1 MKLIPTPLHRIYST
15 KRTSIAPVKYKLISI
30 LDEFHN
36 SSDQAV
42 KIEFSP
48 EEFRHSHSAQASFI
62 NCISLHPQAYA
73 GIKCVVRGGDL
84 YLIKT
89 YPVYTTPTRTKGD

>member
-1 MKLIPTPLHRIYST
+1 MKLIPTPLHLIYST
-15 KRTSIAPVKYKLISI
+15 KRISIAPVRYKLISI

-48 EEFRHSHSAQASFI
+48 EEFCHSHSAQASFI
-62 NCISLHPQAYA
+62 KCINLHPQAYA

-84 YLIKT
+84 YLIKVNLT
-89 YPVYTTPTRTKGD
+89 APTHTRAKED

>member
-1 MKLIPTPLHRIYST
+1 MKLIPTPLYLIYST
-15 KRTSIAPVKYKLISI
+15 KRTTITPVRYKITSI

-62 NCISLHPQAYA
+62 SCINLHPQAYA
-73 GIKCVVRGGDL
+73 GIKCIVRGGDL

-89 YPVYTTPTRTKGD
+89 YPVYTASTHTKED

>member
-1 MKLIPTPLHRIYST
+1 MKLIPTPPHLIYSA
-15 KRTSIAPVKYKLISI
+15 KRISIAPVRYKLISV
-30 LDEFHN
+30 LDEFRN

-48 EEFRHSHSAQASFI
+48 GEFCHSHSAQASFI
-62 NCISLHPQAYA
+62 SCINLHPQAYA

-89 YPVYTTPTRTKGD
+89 YPVYTTSTHTKQD

>member
-1 MKLIPTPLHRIYST
+1 MKLIPTPLYLIYST
-15 KRTSIAPVKYKLISI
+15 KRTTITPVRYKITSI
-30 LDEFHN
+30 LDEFRN

-62 NCISLHPQAYA
+62 SCINLHPQAYA
-73 GIKCVVRGGDL
+73 GIKCIVRGGDL

-89 YPVYTTPTRTKGD
+89 YPVYNASTHTKED